1 MRRGYIHFILTAAA
15 AVGSVIGSAAQHL
28 DTTYYDFPLRD
39 VAGYY
44 SANFGEMRPNHFH
57 SGTDIKTDGVEG
69 KPVVAAAD
77 GYVSRIFFS
86 PWGYGMAL
94 YIAHPNG
101 TTTVY
106 GHLSRFRKDIA
117 DYVWQ
122 QRHSQRK
129 NRVDLYCKAGM
140 FPVKRGEQIALS
152 GNTGS
157 SGGPHLHFEIRDS
170 RTQKTLNVIQQGVL
184 KPKDNI
190 APLMMKLHYVEVDT
204 VRNTPLHSAL
214 RTYTLKK
221 DPNSASGSA
230 YALTQE
236 TPVRV
241 GRRGYF
247 IIEVSDR
254 KNDCTN
260 TYGVYR
266 ITERLDDRPIF
277 EYRNDGFP
285 FDFSRYCNSVSYY
298 PIQRSSRNEAIRLT
312 HLEGGTSYFYTVI
325 ENRALISA
333 AEGEQHTVTIEAADD
348 CGNVSTLTF
357 PIEGKPDSECFV
369 GHIDPESDIIRRG
382 SDFTSRVDSIF
393 SVTIPRGALYE
404 SIVSDIAREDVRP
417 HADTTVKVLSPAY
430 RVLDKRTPLHKSI
443 TVTFAAPVEKS
454 LQAHTTMA
462 AVAGDGSLSYVGGK
476 YSEGHL
482 TDLDSRHILSCGRRG
497 AAYDKPG
504 IQGWRGLQHAP
515 HDIIP
520 HSRQLLRNSDL
531 YGLDRRPLGRRKLL
545 SQACPRHNRYR
556 RRGDHGRHDARRLLH
571 ADRQLR
577 QPYRVERLHCKVR
590 HTYIRHTC
598 GIASPDAVPFI
609 LPSAR

>member
-312 HLEGGTSYFYTVI
+312 HLEGGTCYFYTVI
-325 ENRALISA
+325 EINARFSM
-333 AEGEQHTVTIEAADD
+333 TV
-348 CGNVSTLTF
+348 
-357 PIEGKPDSECFV
+357 
-369 GHIDPESDIIRRG
+369 
-382 SDFTSRVDSIF
+382 
-393 SVTIPRGALYE
+393 
-404 SIVSDIAREDVRP
+404 
-417 HADTTVKVLSPAY
+417 
-430 RVLDKRTPLHKSI
+430 
-443 TVTFAAPVEKS
+443 
-454 LQAHTTMA
+454 
-462 AVAGDGSLSYVGGK
+462 
-476 YSEGHL
+476 
-482 TDLDSRHILSCGRRG
+482 
-497 AAYDKPG
+497 
-504 IQGWRGLQHAP
+504 
-515 HDIIP
+515 
-520 HSRQLLRNSDL
+520 
-531 YGLDRRPLGRRKLL
+531 
-545 SQACPRHNRYR
+545 
-556 RRGDHGRHDARRLLH
+556 
-571 ADRQLR
+571 
-577 QPYRVERLHCKVR
+577 
-590 HTYIRHTC
+590 
-598 GIASPDAVPFI
+598 
-609 LPSAR
+609 

>member
-443 TVTFAAPVEKS
+443 TVTFATPVEKS

-482 TDLDSRHILSCGRRG
+482 TAQTSTLGTYCLAADVAPPTISPAFKDGEDCSTRRT
-497 AAYDKPG
+497 
-504 IQGWRGLQHAP
+504 ISFR
-515 HDIIP
+515 I
-520 HSRQLLRNSDL
+520 
-531 YGLDRRPLGRRKLL
+531 
-545 SQACPRHNRYR
+545 
-556 RRGDHGRHDARRLLH
+556 
-571 ADRQLR
+571 ADNFS
-577 QPYRVERLHCKVR
+577 
-590 HTYIRHTC
+590 
-598 GIASPDAVPFI
+598 GIATYTASIDGRWVAVNYSPKHARATIDIDAEGITGGTTHAVSFTLTDNCGNRTVWKGSI
-609 LPSAR
+609 VR